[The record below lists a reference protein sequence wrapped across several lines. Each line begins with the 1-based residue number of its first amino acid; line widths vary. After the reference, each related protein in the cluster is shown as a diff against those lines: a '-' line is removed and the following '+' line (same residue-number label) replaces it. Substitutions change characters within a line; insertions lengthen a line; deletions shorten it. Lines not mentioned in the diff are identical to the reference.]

1 MLAVVNCALTE
12 VAGMVTVVNYML
24 TVVKAW

>member
-1 MLAVVNCALTE
+1 MVAVVNCALTE
-12 VAGMVTVVNYML
+12 VVGIVTVVNYML

>member
-12 VAGMVTVVNYML
+12 VVGMVTVVNYML